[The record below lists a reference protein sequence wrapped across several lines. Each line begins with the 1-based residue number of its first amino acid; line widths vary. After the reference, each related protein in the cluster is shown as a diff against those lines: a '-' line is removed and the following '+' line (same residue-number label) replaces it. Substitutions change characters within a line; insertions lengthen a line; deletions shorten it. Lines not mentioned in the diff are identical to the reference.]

1 MELGFRRVVPQ
12 VLQMRSDKRTTGK
25 AEAQQVAPADES
37 GLLRDWRET
46 ASELSNIDKVMEE
59 LREELRRFEVRRK
72 MIATKEASMR
82 RLLADQGI
90 QLNTDLKEAERA
102 GTQQLPTSAV
112 SAPHVFSLD
121 EDADQSPTSLNG
133 ADRAG
138 SSPSSMEDW
147 EHGLEVLNSV
157 GSRDRAAKLRAHM
170 LVAST
175 KQAPS
180 KPVARAQ
187 MDAVELL
194 QTAIAS
200 RCQ

>member
-1 MELGFRRVVPQ
+1 MC
-12 VLQMRSDKRTTGK
+12 SDKRITAKVET
-25 AEAQQVAPADES
+25 QQAAPADES

-46 ASELSNIDKVMEE
+46 ASELSNIDRVMDE
-59 LREELRRFEVRRK
+59 LREELRRFEARRK
-72 MIATKEASMR
+72 MVASKEASMR
-82 RLLADQGI
+82 RLLVDQGV
-90 QLNTDLKEAERA
+90 QLSLGSEEAERVGA
-102 GTQQLPTSAV
+102 QQLPNSAI

-121 EDADQSPTSLNG
+121 PDADRSPTSLNG
-133 ADRAG
+133 TDHAG

-147 EHGLEVLNSV
+147 EQGLEALNSV

-170 LVAST
+170 LMATSKQAPGKQATSKQAPT
-175 KQAPS
+175 KQA
-180 KPVARAQ
+180 ARTQ